1 MIGAEHCHD
10 LVLRNEP
17 QRLVLPDRWIALMV
31 GADELDL
38 RPSKIGKPCAL
49 GERQTFQFGMCV
61 VHDLEAK
68 LDSILGGIARG
79 RGITGERIDNADLDG
94 VGGVARQCKAP
105 GKQRRSQ
112 KRFPHA
118 VLPCD
123 GGLYRPVERMLTR
136 ESAVA

>member
-1 MIGAEHCHD
+1 MLGAEHRNH
-10 LVLRNEP
+10 LILRNEA

-38 RPSKIGKPCAL
+38 SPAKTGKPCGL
-49 GERQTFQFGMCV
+49 RERQTFQFGMCV
-61 VHDLEAK
+61 IHDLKAK

-79 RGITGERIDNADLDG
+79 RGVTGERIDHTDFDG
-94 VGGVARQCKAP
+94 VGGVAGQRKAP

-112 KRFPHA
+112 KRFLHA